1 MKSLIQKLG
10 NCIQFSEEKMQNA
23 LKTIEKENLYASFGL
38 VEDLSDD
45 ELMDIEGGDCFINFC
60 HSQSDSSN
68 DSNSKN
74 HNGNGNGSGKSSGS
88 SYSSTNGNSSG
99 RTGS

>member
-1 MKSLIQKLG
+1 
-10 NCIQFSEEKMQNA
+10 MQNA